1 MKQITTVFEELDKD
15 MSLIEIENG
24 INKLMV
30 PMFLLMNIL
39 SNVSTMF
46 SPIYIQWL
54 FVFYLL
60 VILLKDGLQL
70 QLYYFLRRKEML
82 YLTTLSTHS
91 IYGYMASDIW

>member
-39 SNVSTMF
+39 SNVRTMF
-46 SPIYIQWL
+46 SPFYIQWL
-54 FVFYLL
+54 VVFYLL

-70 QLYYFLRRKEML
+70 QLYYF
-82 YLTTLSTHS
+82 
-91 IYGYMASDIW
+91 